1 MAIRIFRHYRLARRT
16 LRLIGFLIASMA
28 TASPAFANQA
38 ATATQAFADIHV
50 HYKWNQAE
58 ITSVDEAIAALKEN
72 HIGMAVVTGTPPE
85 LALQLADAAP
95 EIVVPIY
102 GIYRNSGDWSVW
114 PFEKDLLQ
122 RVRTALETGRYRGIG
137 EVHLIGGF
145 VPKRTTENVSGL
157 FRLAGEFDV
166 PVLLHTEFSTADY
179 LISTCRQFTE
189 TRFLWA
195 HAGTTVP
202 TAEVDRAL
210 QSCPNVWVELSAR
223 DPWRYVNHPIA
234 DADHHLLPEW
244 RELVLRW
251 QDRFMVGSDPV
262 WPVEQLDAW
271 DTADSGWDEIGRF
284 VDFHRQWIAKLPRE
298 AADKIRWSNARAF
311 FGQDSVLAK

>member
-1 MAIRIFRHYRLARRT
+1 MVIRVLRHYRLVRRALCLT
-16 LRLIGFLIASMA
+16 GFFVASV
-28 TASPAFANQA
+28 TAAVTAVAEQTTA
-38 ATATQAFADIHV
+38 APEVFADIHV

-58 ITSVDEAIAALKEN
+58 VTSVDEAVAALKEN

-102 GIYRNSGDWSVW
+102 GIYRTSGEWSVW
-114 PFEKDLLQ
+114 PFEKSLLP
-122 RVRTALETGRYRGIG
+122 RVRKALETGRYRGIG

-157 FRLAGEFDV
+157 FRLAAEYDV
-166 PVLLHTEFSTADY
+166 PVLLHTEFSTADFM
-179 LISTCRQFTE
+179 ISTCGQFPE

-210 QSCPNVWVELSAR
+210 RSCPNMWVELSAR
-223 DPWRYVNHPIA
+223 DPWRYVDNPIT
-234 DADHHLLPEW
+234 DADGHLLLEW
-244 RELVLRW
+244 RDLILRW

-262 WPVEQLDAW
+262 WPVERLDAW
-271 DTADSGWDEIGRF
+271 DNVDSGWEEIGRF
-284 VDFHRQWIAKLPRE
+284 VDFHRQWIEELPRE
-298 AADKIRWSNARAF
+298 AAQKIRWSNARSL
-311 FGQDSVLAK
+311 FGHDSFSAK